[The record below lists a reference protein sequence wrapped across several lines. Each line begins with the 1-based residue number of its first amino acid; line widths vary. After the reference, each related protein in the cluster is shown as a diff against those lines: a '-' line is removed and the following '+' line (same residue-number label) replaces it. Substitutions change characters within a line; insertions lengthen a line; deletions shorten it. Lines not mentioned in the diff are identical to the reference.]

1 MSTKYGMKE
10 KIITAPLSGDRYT
23 KAMGVQEIVEKI
35 RCIVVKNLDAS
46 CITRGTIQKHAGSD
60 GIATSRH
67 CG

>member
-35 RCIVVKNLDAS
+35 RLDAS